1 LLAAAR
7 ERALDRGV
15 TVVSTTGALSE
26 AQLAFAGLHQL
37 LLPLLGRLDLLP
49 DPQREALETAF
60 GIAEGDAGVSAV
72 ATIATLVLL
81 PAHPATGLTLALE
94 SE

>member
-1 LLAAAR
+1 M
-7 ERALDRGV
+7 
-15 TVVSTTGALSE
+15 STTGALSE

-72 ATIATLVLL
+72 AAIATLVLL